1 MFVYRPDHHI
11 VEANAPF
18 FVRRF
23 GAMRF
28 AILTPDKSA
37 FWDLSNLSFG
47 PGVPRNEAPQDD
59 ALEQLWLDY
68 YASIFNPARV
78 KISAMKSRTAR
89 ARRQL
94 AELLV
99 GQV

>member
-1 MFVYRPDHHI
+1 M
-11 VEANAPF
+11 
-18 FVRRF
+18 
-23 GAMRF
+23 
-28 AILTPDKSA
+28 LQSA
-37 FWDLSNLSFG
+37 FHRRHVEHVST
-47 PGVPRNEAPQDD
+47 REAADV
-59 ALEQLWLDY
+59 
-68 YASIFNPARV
+68 SSV